1 MWMWVVIVNKEVVL
15 LMREKKEKEKEMTPK
30 LPKEMMMMMM
40 MTTAPQKKEDEKGST
55 GQKQQQP
62 ALEKDGEGDQVHAAH
77 SPKYHCSPHSPYYQ
91 PHSAPTTRRSRPG
104 RRLRPSRLRWGC

>member
-1 MWMWVVIVNKEVVL
+1 MWVVLVNKEVVL

-30 LPKEMMMMMM
+30 LPIEMMMMMM
-40 MTTAPQKKEDEKGST
+40 TMTTAPQKKEDGKGST

-77 SPKYHCSPHSPYYQ
+77 SPKYYCSSHSPYYQ

>member
-1 MWMWVVIVNKEVVL
+1 MWVVLVNKEVVL
-15 LMREKKEKEKEMTPK
+15 LMREKKEKEKKEMTPK

-40 MTTAPQKKEDEKGST
+40 MMTTAPRKKEDEKGST

-77 SPKYHCSPHSPYYQ
+77 SPKYHCSSHSPYYQ